1 VEGIAPTNQKIA
13 NTFVM
18 DSRETSTGYT
28 NWRTKIEMYDKILV
42 NDIKNSLEDWMTTH
56 GEITMGSEMT
66 EDVNRIID
74 ETVERRMRIRQDW
87 MLPDRC

>member
-1 VEGIAPTNQKIA
+1 
-13 NTFVM
+13 
-18 DSRETSTGYT
+18 
-28 NWRTKIEMYDKILV
+28 MYDKILV

-56 GEITMGSEMT
+56 GEITMGSEMI

>member
-1 VEGIAPTNQKIA
+1 MG
-13 NTFVM
+13 
-18 DSRETSTGYT
+18 SETSSKAKKKRITLMEK
-28 NWRTKIEMYDKILV
+28 RIEMYDKILV
-42 NDIKNSLEDWMTTH
+42 NDIKNSLEDWLTTH

-74 ETVERRMRIRQDW
+74 EAVERRMRIRQDW

>member
-1 VEGIAPTNQKIA
+1 MEK
-13 NTFVM
+13 
-18 DSRETSTGYT
+18 R
-28 NWRTKIEMYDKILV
+28 IEMYDKILV

-56 GEITMGSEMT
+56 GEITMGSEMI